1 MTGTRTQEGA
11 ERARAHLLGSDG
23 VVGDTAEVIFEKG
36 EGIIQEEGTDR

>member
-1 MTGTRTQEGA
+1 MMGKRAQEWT

-23 VVGDTAEVIFEKG
+23 VIGDTAEVIFEKG